1 MRERIKRFEREIG
14 VEYMLISGVTYNGIN
29 EVKLKVLELLSKIP
43 KKPPLEIEKFDFDI
57 KDKDSIIIS
66 RDDEGAFVIS
76 GGKIDNFTRGI
87 VLSDTRSFAYFQK
100 RLETMG
106 IIDML
111 KERGLKNGSII
122 KIKDAI
128 FEYSD

>member
-1 MRERIKRFEREIG
+1 
-14 VEYMLISGVTYNGIN
+14 MLISGATYKGID

-43 KKPPLEIEKFDFDI
+43 KKPPLEIEKFDFDA
-57 KDKDSIIIS
+57 KDKVSIIIT
-66 RDDEGAFVIS
+66 RDDEGAFVVS
-76 GGKIDNFTRGI
+76 GGKIDEFARGI

-111 KERGLKNGSII
+111 KERGLKNGSTI
-122 KIKDAI
+122 KIKDAV
-128 FEYSD
+128 FEYTE